1 MLGWILV
8 CITIG
13 WVGELSG
20 PDVWLGFIF
29 SCIGELFGNLVRLVG
44 GRDFLVWRFCLT
56 GLGWARELVGLC

>member
-20 PDVWLGFIF
+20 PDVWLGWRFAWIA
-29 SCIGELFGNLVRLVG
+29 NLVTAHLLVCEEDLGRLV
-44 GRDFLVWRFCLT
+44 T
-56 GLGWARELVGLC
+56 